1 MALDNPHDKFFKSA
15 FSRKD
20 VCAALIENRFPEP
33 LRKRLDVTTL
43 ELTNSSF
50 VDNELSEHFADLV
63 YDCMYSGEKSV
74 KIALLIEHKS
84 YQEDYPHLQLMRY
97 LLNVWQEDRK
107 QNRKLTPVIPL
118 VIYHGQG
125 RWKYA
130 PFTSYFTATDS
141 VLEEFLPD
149 FRYLL
154 HDLSA
159 WPDKEILAFQNQ
171 FLALA
176 TFLLKHSRAE
186 KFLEQTAQFLQ
197 QLQVEA
203 LIAADRHFL
212 ESVFVYIF
220 AIQRPLTKQQV
231 FDTFGKISPTMEK
244 VANSIYE
251 QALFEGE
258 ERLTLEVIKRSIQ
271 EGVKTDFIARI
282 LNLPI
287 QKVEEIIEKIKKGL
301 A

>member
-1 MALDNPHDKFFKSA
+1 MALDNPHDKFFKAA

-20 VCAALIENRFPEP
+20 VCAALIENRFPES

-50 VDNELSEHFADLV
+50 VDDELKQHFADLV
-63 YDCMYSGEKSV
+63 YECTYSGEQKV
-74 KIALLIEHKS
+74 KISLLIEHKS
-84 YQEDYPHLQLMRY
+84 YQEDYPHLQLLRY
-97 LLNVWQEDRK
+97 LLNAWQEDRK

-141 VLEEFLPD
+141 VLEEFIPE

-159 WPDKEILAFQNQ
+159 WTDKEILAFQNQ

-186 KFLEQTAQFLQ
+186 RFLEYFQSDIHDLVGS
-197 QLQVEA
+197 L
-203 LIAADRHFL
+203 AAKNERNFI
-212 ESVFVYIF
+212 ESVFVYVFRMENSLTEEEVLAIF
-220 AIQRPLTKQQV
+220 RS
-231 FDTFGKISPTMEK
+231 ISPQTEEIAMS
-244 VANSIYE
+244 AYE
-251 QALFEGE
+251 QTV
-258 ERLTLEVIKRSIQ
+258 ERINLEVIKRALQ
-271 EGVKTDFIARI
+271 KGLQVDTIAAI
-282 LNLPI
+282 VNLPI
-287 QKVEEIIEKIKKGL
+287 QRVEAIIEKIKKDL